1 MTKKR
6 KWTTEEEQVLI
17 DQISK
22 SANNIREAFVKTS
35 KLIDRT
41 ETACK
46 EHWYMVISKR
56 KNSSVCFATIG
67 YKTRNINRKI
77 VHANTSDNT
86 EVTTISWW
94 KKVIKLLLHK

>member
-6 KWTTEEEQVLI
+6 KWTTEEEQVLV

-22 SANNIREAFVKTS
+22 SANNIKEAFVKTS

-41 ETACK
+41 EAACMW
-46 EHWYMVISKR
+46 HWYMVVSKR

-67 YKTRNINRKI
+67 YKTRNINRK
-77 VHANTSDNT
+77 VVRANTTDNT

>member
-6 KWTTEEEQVLI
+6 KWTTEEEQVLV
-17 DQISK
+17 DQITR
-22 SANNIREAFVKTS
+22 SANNIKEALVKTS

-41 ETACK
+41 EAACMW
-46 EHWYMVISKR
+46 HWYMVVSKR

-67 YKTRNINRKI
+67 YKTRNINRK
-77 VHANTSDNT
+77 VVRANTTDNT

>member
-17 DQISK
+17 DQITR
-22 SANNIREAFVKTS
+22 SANNIREALVKTS

-41 ETACK
+41 EAACMY
-46 EHWYMVISKR
+46 HWYMVISKR
-56 KNSSVCFATIG
+56 KDASVCFATIG
-67 YKTRNINRKI
+67 CKTRNINRK
-77 VHANTSDNT
+77 VVRANTTDNT